1 MLLKV
6 IIFFILAITS
16 NICTANKEGE
26 DSKNDTATN
35 KLVETILSEVRH
47 IFHRKPDIKN
57 VPRYGIISFTPEK
70 NHSTANSKVLRVRV
84 HNTFRK
90 KKYTLNLV
98 PIENNVIIDRATLV
112 WEVKSSWNTPLNYT
126 YSIASFAKEF
136 MLGKFYQDIKMM
148 AILQVF
154 EKDGVT
160 YYDGAIGESKNG
172 QVVRP
177 FPQKWKDEIYSVSPE
192 DHIVYSVGKKNKKA
206 TEIIYPKLIIVVDY
220 TLYEALGSV
229 SETIQYVAT
238 FWNAV
243 NLKYSVFKKPKV
255 NILLTGIVIVKDSTA
270 APYIYKAER
279 DAKEK
284 KANVKLA
291 NTVLDHGRAYY
302 SKTFMDDTGF
312 RNYDG
317 TILMTASKTR
327 YLGLAY
333 KGEICNKPYSFAY
346 ISDFGDYSGVN
357 TAAHELGH
365 LLNFSHDDVKGNE
378 NCRELKQ
385 KLSPGETIGSVMNS
399 YRQYVNEKMWSNCSR
414 QALEKLVSEKKADCL
429 RSKIREHTRKA

>member
-6 IIFFILAITS
+6 IIFFILA
-16 NICTANKEGE
+16 NVCTANKEGE
-26 DSKNDTATN
+26 DSKNDTVSD
-35 KLVETILSEVRH
+35 KLTETILSEVRH
-47 IFHRKPDIKN
+47 IFHRKPDIHN
-57 VPRYGIISFTPEK
+57 VPLHGVISFTPEK
-70 NHSTANSKVLRVRV
+70 NRTANSKSLRVRV
-84 HNTFRK
+84 KNSFRNK
-90 KKYTLNLV
+90 EYTLNLV
-98 PIENNVIIDRATLV
+98 PIENDVILDRVPKTVA
-112 WEVKSSWNTPLNYT
+112 WEVESSWNTPLNYT
-126 YSIASFAKEF
+126 YSIAGFGKEF
-136 MLGKFYQDIKMM
+136 ILGKFYQDIKMM
-148 AILQVF
+148 AMLQVF

-177 FPQKWKDEIYSVSPE
+177 FPEKWKDEIYSVTPQ

-206 TEIIYPKLIIVVDY
+206 TEIIYPKLIIIVDY

-255 NILLTGIVIVKDSTA
+255 NILLTGIVIDSTA

-284 KANVKLA
+284 KANFKLA

-302 SKTFMDDTGF
+302 SKKFMDDTGF

-333 KGEICNKPYSFAY
+333 KGTICNKPYSFAY
-346 ISDFGDYSGVN
+346 IYDVGDYSGVN

-365 LLNFSHDDVKGNE
+365 LLNFSHDDVEGNE

-429 RSKIREHTRKA
+429 RSIIREDIRKS